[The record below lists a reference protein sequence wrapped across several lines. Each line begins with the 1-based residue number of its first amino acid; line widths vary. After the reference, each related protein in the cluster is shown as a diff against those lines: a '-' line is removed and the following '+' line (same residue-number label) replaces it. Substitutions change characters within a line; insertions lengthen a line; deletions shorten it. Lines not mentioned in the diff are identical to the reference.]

1 MGVDTRYKMGIK
13 NWRMWQLSLIDAQM
27 KELEYKKK
35 EAKALC
41 LIQQGVANTIFPI
54 IINATK
60 AKEAWDMMVLD
71 PC

>member
-1 MGVDTRYKMGIK
+1 MGIK
-13 NWRMWQLSLIDAQM
+13 NWRMWQLSPMLKKKK

-54 IINATK
+54 IINATR
-60 AKEAWDMMVLD
+60 AKEAWQMMVLD